1 MNKSDDAGK
10 YYDSAL
16 VTLNLELASDKNN
29 ALIHGS
35 IGRVYAGKGDQDKAI
50 MEGKKAI
57 DLAISDKNKMDESE
71 MILNLAQIY
80 TLLGLFD
87 DAIPQIEYSLNNPSL
102 FSTKMLQIDPVWK
115 PLRDRREFKT
125 IITKYDNR

>member
-1 MNKSDDAGK
+1 
-10 YYDSAL
+10 
-16 VTLNLELASDKNN
+16 
-29 ALIHGS
+29 
-35 IGRVYAGKGDQDKAI
+35 
-50 MEGKKAI
+50 
-57 DLAISDKNKMDESE
+57 